1 MDRFLVGEPYSYMVY
16 CILLLFDYF
25 SCPSACLAQAL
36 HFSYRGKHE
45 TRVTHE
51 WHTSDWWLN
60 ARTNIH
66 REPERRVG
74 RRQSTWVLCKNVAD
88 SLGITSNAV
97 KSVIP
102 LLSSSAKSPL
112 CENVVQKNRKPCIV
126 LKTTYILS
134 CYISIALWKKSDKRE
149 VSFNW

>member
-1 MDRFLVGEPYSYMVY
+1 MDRFLVGEPYFYMVY
-16 CILLLFDYF
+16 YILLLPDYF
-25 SCPSACLAQAL
+25 SCSSACLAQAL

-74 RRQSTWVLCKNVAD
+74 RRQSTWVVKMWLIHLVSHPTRLISYS
-88 SLGITSNAV
+88 SLH
-97 KSVIP
+97 
-102 LLSSSAKSPL
+102 LLSQVTFMWKCST
-112 CENVVQKNRKPCIV
+112 KNRKTCIV

-149 VSFNW
+149 VSFNC